1 MDENEKVLQQA
12 LQTLGDNQA
21 ACLVTL
27 IEVRGSTPRGT
38 GAKILVRGDGSTA
51 GTIGGG
57 AMEAAVVR
65 DALSA
70 LEEGESRIESYSLR
84 DQDDL
89 AACGGEVRAFLDV
102 LRVSP
107 TLLVAGAGHVC
118 QPLAELGHLLGFRV
132 VVVDDRADLLT
143 QDRFPHADRLPVGTF
158 DAFLDH
164 IAVTPS
170 TYIVIVTRGHEYDA
184 TVLSRVLGSP
194 APYIGMIGS
203 LKKVRSVFEALVAAG
218 HSEAELARV
227 HAPIGLGLGGQTP
240 AEIALSV
247 MAEIILV
254 KYGGNGQPL
263 SWSGNPLR
271 DQKSS
276 SPTLSENTAKG

>member
-12 LQTLGDNQA
+12 LQALGDSQA

-27 IEVRGSTPRGT
+27 IEVRGSTPRGV
-38 GAKILVRGDGSTA
+38 GAKMLVRSDGSTA

-57 AMEAAVVR
+57 AMEAAAVR
-65 DALSA
+65 DALAA
-70 LEEGESRIESYSLR
+70 LEEGQSRIEVYSLR
-84 DQDDL
+84 DEDDL
-89 AACGGEVRAFLDV
+89 GLCGGEVRAFFDV

-107 TLLVAGAGHVC
+107 TLLVVGAGHVC

-132 VVVDDRADLLT
+132 VVFDDRAELLT
-143 QDRFPHADRLPVGTF
+143 RERFPHTDRLVAGNF
-158 DAFLDH
+158 DALPDH
-164 IAVTPS
+164 VAITPS
-170 TYIVIVTRGHEYDA
+170 TYIVIVTRGHEHDA
-184 TVLSRVLGSP
+184 AVLSQVLSSP

-203 LKKVRSVFEALVAAG
+203 LKKVRSLFEGLMNAG

-247 MAEIILV
+247 MAEVILV
-254 KYGGNGQPL
+254 KYGGHGQPL

-271 DQKSS
+271 NQQS
-276 SPTLSENTAKG
+276 